1 MKEETLKLT
10 PQKYI
15 RWLKLSSLHNLEEMN
30 RFLEIYNVND
40 MKLYLESPKDTTKN
54 TARTHQ

>member
-15 RWLKLSSLHNLEEMN
+15 RLLKLSSLHNLEEMN
-30 RFLEIYNVND
+30 RFLETVI
-40 MKLYLESPKDTTKN
+40 T
-54 TARTHQ
+54 